1 MTIRDK
7 ILNYFHG
14 NSSLKLLFVF
24 DPMLFL
30 QTEVSSVEWPA
41 GYRYVEFDGRWFYVK
56 YMLTHDWKED
66 KVILLIPGEQEPANQ
81 SARLAFPLY
90 GEMVA
95 NMVFSEE
102 TFQSFMQLKGIPSDF
117 APFIEKHV
125 AELQLSKVEKILGE
139 YYKPGMLSIDV
150 LQRGLLTSYLGGN
163 KLLGWEDILVRVV
176 CINGNESDK
185 SKLES
190 FNKSIKSQL
199 DLQRVLSDKFEELS
213 GIKYDYGKPVSIK
226 QIVESYKYNAITQSL
241 TVIPADEYRAYKIK
255 SASSLQKLNSFVQF
269 ALYSPLSDKFNAAV
283 KRLGADVKE
292 EKIISWYGTDAEYA
306 LVTEDLCRPILET
319 IVAAQIVS
327 DPSGSN
333 DRLRKLS
340 LKLPPDSKLQ
350 QVIAYLS
357 YVCMAYE
364 KIQNFGTYK
373 LKSATEY
380 IYKYRSEFYLIDM
393 HYRKSLESF
402 GEISSALPIYESVHA
417 LKKNFDA
424 DYAKAVGEFN
434 IEWLKCVNETGV
446 GLGKMEGIRHQQ
458 NFYSDNV
465 QGAATKMVV
474 IISDA
479 LRYEVA
485 AELMQELG
493 DEKHIAR
500 LDCAMAMLPTETKY
514 CKNAMLPQNNLKL
527 CGDEMWVNGR
537 PIVGMDDRTRQ
548 LQFYAEDGL
557 CISYTDLM
565 AKSLT
570 ERREITKRSIV
581 YVYHD
586 TIDSMSHDNPRKMA
600 LACRTAVDELAD
612 LIKHLH
618 ASLNVTNVILT
629 SDHGFLY
636 NDMPFAEKD
645 KHHVEEETIE
655 TKSRYFLTRSSAQA
669 SAPSFGI
676 SKFVLNSVSG
686 MDDDDVYIAVPNGS
700 NRFYAPGGY
709 EFAHGGATLQE
720 LIIPVIYSYI
730 QRVDKKQKV
739 SVKLLEPE
747 LNMVSSILKFT
758 LIQAEAVSADIRE
771 RKVACGVYLGDA
783 LVTKEKEIVLGSADA
798 VNFNNRVYQ
807 MTLPLETSTTAPLLE
822 LRVYD
827 VDDRLNALIKQP
839 VKNRTFIQQ
848 DF

>member
-1 MTIRDK
+1 MTGKDK
-7 ILNYFHG
+7 IINYFHG
-14 NSSLKLLFVF
+14 NSSLKTLFVF

-30 QTEVSSVEWPA
+30 QAELSTVDWPD

-56 YMLTHDWKED
+56 YMLAHDWKDD
-66 KVILLIPGEQEPANQ
+66 KVILLIPGKQEPENQ
-81 SARLAFPLY
+81 AARLAFPLY

-150 LQRGLLTSYLGGN
+150 LQRGILTSYLGGN
-163 KLLGWEDILVRVV
+163 KILGWEDILFRVI
-176 CINGNESDK
+176 CISGNDCEK
-185 SKLES
+185 AKFES
-190 FNKSIKSQL
+190 FARAIKNQP
-199 DLQRVLSDKFEELS
+199 DLQRILSDKFEELS
-213 GIKYDYGKPVSIK
+213 GVKYDYGKPASIK

-241 TVIPADEYRAYKIK
+241 TVIPADEYKAYKLK
-255 SASSLQKLNSFVQF
+255 SSVSVQKLNSFVQF
-269 ALYSPLSDKFNAAV
+269 ALGSQMADKFNAAV
-283 KRLGADVKE
+283 SLLGADVKE
-292 EKIISWYGTDAEYA
+292 EKIITWYGTDAEYA
-306 LVTEDLCRPILET
+306 LVTEELCRPILET
-319 IVAAQIVS
+319 IVGGQIIS

-350 QVIAYLS
+350 QVIGYLG

-393 HYRKSLESF
+393 HYRKSLENF
-402 GEISSALPIYESVHA
+402 GEISSALQIYESVYA

-446 GLGKMEGIRHQQ
+446 KLGKMEGIRHQQ
-458 NFYSDNV
+458 DFYNDNV

-485 AELMQELG
+485 VELMQELG
-493 DEKHIAR
+493 DEKHIAK

-537 PIVGMDDRTRQ
+537 PIVGMDDRTKQ
-548 LQFYAEDGL
+548 LQVYVEKGL
-557 CISYTDLM
+557 CVNFTDII
-565 AKSLT
+565 AKSRD
-570 ERREITKRSIV
+570 ERREIFKRPVV

-586 TIDSMSHDNPRKMA
+586 TIDSMSHGNPRQMA
-600 LACRTAVDELAD
+600 LACKTAIGELKD
-612 LIKHLH
+612 FISSLH

-655 TKSRYFLTRSSAQA
+655 TKSRYFLTSSSAQA

-686 MDDDDVYIAVPNGS
+686 MDNDDVYVAVPNGS

-709 EFAHGGATLQE
+709 EFAHGGAALQE

-739 SVKLLEPE
+739 NVKLLEPE

-758 LIQAEAVSADIRE
+758 LIQAEAVSADIKE
-771 RKVACGVYLGDA
+771 RTVACGVYLGDA
-783 LVTKEKEIVLGSADA
+783 LVTKEKEIVLSSADA

-822 LRVYD
+822 LRVFD

-839 VKNRTFIQQ
+839 VKNRTFIEQ